1 MHNSY
6 SGIRFTVLLIS
17 FVFLPAWNASAYNM
31 KVDYSRE
38 RSFFIVSAHSSDG
51 KENYALWD
59 EDVSSTAWILFI
71 NGAAVTPS
79 EDGWN
84 RDYNETNDGY
94 TLKYKNRVYTLEN
107 RIVLS
112 SSRMYLHL
120 SSTFTNNSSEK
131 VTISQAFL
139 LDTVLG
145 EVTGLPFRKP
155 DGSYIDSED
164 QFTGAKIPEW
174 IGTVKSNDQ
183 PGLYIFFNDDSLAD
197 RPESVTLANW
207 LRLKQSPVG
216 FPYVE
221 GRSFDNP
228 PYSES
233 DSAML
238 IHYHEKSLEPGES
251 LTVNILM
258 GLTAVQP
265 DADSFKQPD
274 SVAIDPEKE
283 NFNLRSYTLKQ
294 RLAGIEVLLDEL
306 NKLLEKDDAV
316 SENTVNDIKEKL
328 QYQEKLLA
336 EYENL

>member
-6 SGIRFTVLLIS
+6 SRIKFPVLLVL
-17 FVFLPAWNASAYNM
+17 FVFLSIWNISAYSL
-31 KVDYSRE
+31 KVDYSEE
-38 RSFFIVSAHSSDG
+38 RSFFIVSALSPDE
-51 KENYALWD
+51 KQALWD
-59 EDVSSTAWILFI
+59 EDTSSTTWILFI

-84 RDYNETNDGY
+84 REYNETSDDVY
-94 TLKYKNRVYTLEN
+94 TLKYTNRAYALEN

-112 SSRMYLHL
+112 SSRMHLLL

-145 EVTGLPFRKP
+145 EVTGLPFLTP
-155 DGSYIDSED
+155 DGSYIDSEK

-174 IGTVKSNDQ
+174 IGTVKSNDE

-197 RPESVTLANW
+197 PPDSITLANW
-207 LRLKQSPVG
+207 LRLKQNTKDY
-216 FPYVE
+216 PYVE
-221 GRSFDNP
+221 GRSFNNP

-238 IHYHEKSLEPGES
+238 LDFPEKPLNPGES
-251 LTVNILM
+251 LTVNVLM
-258 GLTAVQP
+258 GLIAAQP
-265 DADSFKQPD
+265 NADSFKHLG

-283 NFNLRSYTLKQ
+283 NFNLKSYTIKQ
-294 RLAGIEVLLDEL
+294 RLAGVEILLDEL
-306 NKLLEKDDAV
+306 NELLEKDEAV
-316 SENTVNDIKEKL
+316 SENTVNNIIEKL